1 MRVFPDVPGDH
12 GRDHLGK
19 MGWTLLIV
27 DDHSGFRSFAR
38 QLLEAEGFVVVG
50 EAADGET
57 AIRAARQ
64 LNPEVVLLDI
74 KLPDLDGFAVCA
86 RLSQGADPPAVVLTS
101 SRDASGYRR
110 RLDESVARGF
120 IPKSELSGAALA
132 AIVS

>member
-1 MRVFPDVPGDH
+1 M
-12 GRDHLGK
+12 
-19 MGWTLLIV
+19 MEWTLLIV
-27 DDHSGFRSFAR
+27 DDHPSFRSFAR

-57 AIRAARQ
+57 AIREARQ

-74 KLPDLDGFAVCA
+74 MLPDLDGFAVCA
-86 RLSQGADPPAVVLTS
+86 RLSKSANPPAVVLTS
-101 SRDASGYRR
+101 SRDASSYRR
-110 RLDESVARGF
+110 RLNESVARGF